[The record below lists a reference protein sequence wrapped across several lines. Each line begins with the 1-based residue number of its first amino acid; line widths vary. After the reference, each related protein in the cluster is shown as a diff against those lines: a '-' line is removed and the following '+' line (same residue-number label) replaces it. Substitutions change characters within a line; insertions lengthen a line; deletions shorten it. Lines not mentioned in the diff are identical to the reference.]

1 MPLLLSVLAHVRRVQ
16 RQQRLR
22 VPVGRHELD
31 LDAVRQMDL
40 HEGASIAG
48 PQAGLRDIVL
58 VDDVFDK
65 TEIHGRSTGV
75 PRLHGHSRRHQP
87 QAFQVHLGGDVLH
100 LAGVEV

>member
-1 MPLLLSVLAHVRRVQ
+1 
-16 RQQRLR
+16 
-22 VPVGRHELD
+22 
-31 LDAVRQMDL
+31 
-40 HEGASIAG
+40 
-48 PQAGLRDIVL
+48 VL